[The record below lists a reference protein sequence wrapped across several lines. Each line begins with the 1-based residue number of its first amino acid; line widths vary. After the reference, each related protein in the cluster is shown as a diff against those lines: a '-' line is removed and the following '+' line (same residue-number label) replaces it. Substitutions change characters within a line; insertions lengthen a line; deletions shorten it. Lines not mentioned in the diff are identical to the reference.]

1 MNHGTLA
8 TAMRLAVTDSRH
20 MKASSPISNPA
31 TTPAIV
37 HMTVALNLAG
47 KKYRDLGSVKGAEA
61 ELLLR
66 AVPTAK
72 PAKLSMLSISRL
84 LPRET
89 IRAMSAQAT
98 APALAWASATRH
110 AMLPTG
116 TSTVQSQ
123 LYKVQTG

>member
-1 MNHGTLA
+1 MNQGALD
-8 TAMRLAVTDSRH
+8 TAMRFAVTDSRH

-37 HMTVALNLAG
+37 QIMVPVYSTG
-47 KKYRDLGSVKGAEA
+47 KKNRGLVSLKGTEA
-61 ELLLR
+61 ELLLH
-66 AVPTAK
+66 ADPTAR
-72 PAKLSMLSISRL
+72 PAKASMLSISRL

-89 IRAMSAQAT
+89 IRAMSAQAI
-98 APALAWASATRH
+98 ALALAWANATRH

>member
-1 MNHGTLA
+1 MNHGTLD
-8 TAMRLAVTDSRH
+8 TAIRFAVTDSRH
-20 MKASSPISNPA
+20 MKASSPINNPA

-37 HMTVALNLAG
+37 QMTVPVYFVG
-47 KKYRDLGSVKGAEA
+47 KKYGSIVSVKGGEG
-61 ELLLR
+61 EVLR
-66 AVPTAK
+66 DVPGAR
-72 PAKLSMLSISRL
+72 PAKLSMLSMSRL

-110 AMLPTG
+110 AMFPTG